1 MTALQTLKDHKKL
14 VSIMS
19 FIIQVAKAKITL
31 WVVASNMKSYD
42 FNSQSR
48 IQKVRKFLIIM
59 LTIGFDSEFVF
70 MLNFTLLMILTSRAK
85 TIVIFGY
92 IEELMNITHAER
104 KIIGQTEN
112 QASIFRLANYFSFYD
127 KFISYKYLNIL
138 S

>member
-1 MTALQTLKDHKKL
+1 MQTLKDHKKL

-92 IEELMNITHAER
+92 IEELMNITHAEW

>member
-1 MTALQTLKDHKKL
+1 
-14 VSIMS
+14 MS

>member
-1 MTALQTLKDHKKL
+1 MQTLKDHKKL